1 MATSV
6 VSICNMALG
15 MLGNANTIE
24 SLNELSVQAR
34 TMGQWYDTAR
44 REALSAHDWSFA
56 RSRQDLALHE
66 EDPPEGLWGFRYQVP
81 ATMLKAL
88 RLRGPRVPEYPKVPF
103 ELETS
108 ADGETVTLLTDLPEA
123 ALIFTRDSTQVSLYP
138 PGFVLLLARTLAA
151 YTSPVITGNT
161 QVTAFQ
167 FQQLER
173 ELRRAAGRDANQQG
187 PVEPPDSDM
196 ITER

>member
-15 MLGNANTIE
+15 MLGNANVIE

-56 RSRQDLALHE
+56 RSRQDLALHA
-66 EDPPEGLWGFRYQVP
+66 EDPPEGLWTFRYQTP

-88 RLRGPRVPEYPKVPF
+88 RLRGKYVPEYPKVPF
-103 ELETS
+103 ELEAS
-108 ADGETVTLLTDLPEA
+108 SDGETVTLLTDLADA
-123 ALIFTRDSTQVSLYP
+123 ALIYTRDATQVSLYP
-138 PGFVLLLARTLAA
+138 PGFTIYLARVLAA
-151 YTSPVITGNT
+151 YTSPVITGNA
-161 QVTAFQ
+161 QMTAFQ
-167 FQQLER
+167 HQQLER

-196 ITER
+196 ITGR